1 MQITMKLADAL
12 NLNNAV
18 KEIIDHDTSRIDA
31 LFKFKLLGIMKNLE
45 SYVTNFNV
53 IRNEKIKEYGK
64 EDENGTVTISQEDND
79 AIQKFTEDINQL
91 VNSDITVDIQKLKAK
106 DVFDSGVPSEYLV
119 GLYPIMEE

>member
-91 VNSDITVDIQKLKAK
+91 INSDITVDIQKLKAK

>member
-12 NLNNAV
+12 NLNNTV
-18 KEIIDHDTSRIDA
+18 KEIIDHDTSRIDV

-64 EDENGTVTISQEDND
+64 EDENGNVTISQEDND
-79 AIQKFTEDINQL
+79 AIRKFTEDINQL
-91 VNSDITVDIQKLKAK
+91 INSDITVDIQKLKAK
-106 DVFDSGVPSEYLV
+106 DVFDSGIPSEYLV
-119 GLYPIMEE
+119 GLYLIMEE